1 MTNNLNVMQR
11 ANYQKSIIWKGYDY
25 NNIMYVVIGTR
36 SILKKNVYKKNENT
50 NIIVGSFIM

>member
-1 MTNNLNVMQR
+1 MQR